1 MQSFA
6 ERLKQRIAESSPLC
20 VGVDPSSSLLQRC
33 GLPDTAEGALEFG
46 KRVLEA
52 ADYALALLKPQSAF
66 FERFG
71 SAGYKA
77 LEELTGL
84 ARAREVL
91 VLIDGKRGDIDS
103 TAAAYAESYFG
114 PASTLPADAITV
126 HAYLGVAAL
135 EPFFSAASARG
146 AGVFV
151 VVRSSNPEGHAL
163 QTARLPNGA
172 TVAETLCDEIT
183 ARNRKSVPN
192 GLGFIGAVVGATCE
206 DAEATV
212 ARLPQSFIL
221 APGVGAQGATIE
233 DVQRRMPSARGRVL
247 PNVSRAIL
255 ANGATTAD
263 MRTTL
268 RTLKEQARSLL

>member
-6 ERLKQRIAESSPLC
+6 ERLKQRITESSPLC
-20 VGVDPSSSLLQRC
+20 LGVDPSSSLLQRC
-33 GLPDTAEGALEFG
+33 SLPDSAEGALEFG

-52 ADYALALLKPQSAF
+52 ADYAIALLKPQSAF

-84 ARAREVL
+84 ARSREVL

-126 HAYLGVAAL
+126 NAYLGFAAL
-135 EPFFSAASARG
+135 EPFFSAAAAKG

-151 VVRSSNPEGHAL
+151 VVRSSNPEGQAL
-163 QTARLPNGA
+163 QTARLPSGA

-183 ARNRKSVPN
+183 ARNQKSVPD
-192 GLGFIGAVVGATCE
+192 GLGFIGAVVGATCD

-233 DVQRRMPSARGRVL
+233 DVLRRMPSARGRVL
-247 PNVSRAIL
+247 PNVSRAVL
-255 ANGATTAD
+255 ANGSTTAD
-263 MRTTL
+263 MKTTL